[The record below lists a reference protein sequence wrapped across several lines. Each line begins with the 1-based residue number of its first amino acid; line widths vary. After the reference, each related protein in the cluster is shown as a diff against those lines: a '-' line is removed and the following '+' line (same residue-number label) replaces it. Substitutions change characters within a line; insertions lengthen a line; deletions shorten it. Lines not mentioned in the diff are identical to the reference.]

1 MPHQS
6 TAFRQISPAGLA
18 KCILIVGML
27 ASSNTTLAQNHRK
40 NAKQTRKPPPH
51 TSQKTHRL
59 GLQDKSTRET
69 QTTQTQTTS
78 SKAAGEHSVMPKTAI
93 AYAHLCEPELGV
105 PPKIILD
112 EAVEIPVYRSGEQVY
127 GNFSNCDNPALIGK
141 QTVSGSVLQHYEG
154 RTAEGRKLPH
164 VVWIAFGRNSSSSPA
179 SIVGSVQMIGYNKQ
193 TGATAFFESCDRLGP
208 WVTMDKDTW
217 RMRGSMPWIDDP
229 SEFNRAFVPAPG
241 QCVQCHQ
248 SDPFI
253 TNSFITAAKI
263 PGTETP
269 VIPLLNADSPYYVI
283 GGSQWDMRT
292 IDLKDNACF
301 DCHRVGMKTIELFT
315 RSGWDA
321 NEHMPPHDPGSLS
334 KAYEHLLAA
343 WKIGPSQVAAANWI
357 IPPAR
362 GKPSRIVGPDYP
374 HQAAFNRNQFPNT
387 ESGQPRHANTL
398 EILKQRYFESSQ
410 EFQKRISKGTMT
422 PNEADHEL
430 TELLKQILSAAE
442 TK

>member
-51 TSQKTHRL
+51 TSQKTRRL

-141 QTVSGSVLQHYEG
+141 QTVSGSVLQRYEG

-164 VVWIAFGRNSSSSPA
+164 VVWIAFGRN
-179 SIVGSVQMIGYNKQ
+179 
-193 TGATAFFESCDRLGP
+193 
-208 WVTMDKDTW
+208 
-217 RMRGSMPWIDDP
+217 
-229 SEFNRAFVPAPG
+229 
-241 QCVQCHQ
+241 
-248 SDPFI
+248 
-253 TNSFITAAKI
+253 
-263 PGTETP
+263 
-269 VIPLLNADSPYYVI
+269 
-283 GGSQWDMRT
+283 
-292 IDLKDNACF
+292 
-301 DCHRVGMKTIELFT
+301 
-315 RSGWDA
+315 
-321 NEHMPPHDPGSLS
+321 
-334 KAYEHLLAA
+334 
-343 WKIGPSQVAAANWI
+343 
-357 IPPAR
+357 
-362 GKPSRIVGPDYP
+362 
-374 HQAAFNRNQFPNT
+374 
-387 ESGQPRHANTL
+387 
-398 EILKQRYFESSQ
+398 
-410 EFQKRISKGTMT
+410 
-422 PNEADHEL
+422 
-430 TELLKQILSAAE
+430 
-442 TK
+442 